1 MYACIEHEAAIA
13 ERHESA
19 GSIDLEQDTEQSPA
33 VLEQCEDEG
42 GADQDPAVFAQ
53 SSTSGFVCFYG
64 NESVV
69 SMDATDRA
77 PGHGPGKHQ
86 GQAPAQMCPGMGSGD
101 AAQCRMETT
110 VVPSLA

>member
-1 MYACIEHEAAIA
+1 M
-13 ERHESA
+13 RHASA
-19 GSIDLEQDTEQSPA
+19 GSIELEQDTEQSPA

-69 SMDATDRA
+69 SVDATDREPA
-77 PGHGPGKHQ
+77 HGPGKHQ
-86 GQAPAQMCPGMGSGD
+86 GQAPAQMCPGVGAGD
-101 AAQCRMETT
+101 AVEAQS
-110 VVPSLA
+110 VS